1 MVQGQI
7 GTCRYLLANGKVCGC
22 KLMKRYMWDYYFC
35 PKCHPQGVKDNIR
48 DLFQVEKIRKRRG
61 YI

>member
-1 MVQGQI
+1 MVQSQI
-7 GTCRYLLANGKVCGC
+7 GTCRYLLADGKVCGC

-48 DLFQVEKIRKRRG
+48 DLF
-61 YI
+61 